1 MIAFTGKY
9 LVYASGAALV
19 LTAVVQSV
27 YSAVTGLPMA
37 GTLPGLIASLLLFVG
52 TTAVA
57 LLYFKRKS
65 TVDVDTLLDIYN
77 ESCDPSAFVE
87 QSQLYVNGM
96 LSPYDSTSSWYMSY
110 YAQALLDLGQ
120 VQQAQKI
127 EQDMYDSIREA
138 TDVDQQAKIIVNLV
152 PLARKLLGSADSVP
166 IIQKGIELLNSS
178 EAVKDGYAYESYL
191 QNQLVV
197 CTALAEHDDEKLVRF
212 YSSSRNNETLPL
224 RIRVE
229 QAWEEAQIHYRAGET
244 AREVECLEFIV
255 AHGNKLAFVKAAQ
268 DRLLSLS

>member
-1 MIAFTGKY
+1 MIAFNGKY

-19 LTAVVQSV
+19 LTAVVQSI

-37 GTLPGLIASLLLFVG
+37 GTLPGLVTSLLLFVG
-52 TTAVA
+52 TTVVA

-65 TVDVDTLLDIYN
+65 TVDVDTLLDVYN
-77 ESCDPSAFVE
+77 ESCDPGAFVE

-96 LSPYDSTSSWYMSY
+96 QAPYDSTSSWYMSY

-127 EQDMYDSIREA
+127 EQDMYESIRDA
-138 TDVDQQAKIIVNLV
+138 NDVEQQAKIVVNLV
-152 PLARKLLGSADSVP
+152 PLARKLLGSSDTVP
-166 IIQKGIELLNSS
+166 IIQKGIELLNSGI
-178 EAVKDGYAYESYL
+178 AVKDGFAYESYL
-191 QNQLVV
+191 QNQLVI
-197 CTALAEHDDEKLVRF
+197 CTALAEQDDAKLIRF
-212 YSSSRNNETLPL
+212 YSSSRTNETLPL

-229 QAWEEAQIHYRAGET
+229 QAWEEAQIHYRAGDT
-244 AREVECLEFIV
+244 AHEVECLEFIV
-255 AHGNKLAFVKAAQ
+255 AHGNKLAFVRAAQ

>member
-19 LTAVVQSV
+19 LTAVVQSIF
-27 YSAVTGLPMA
+27 SAVTGLPMA

>member
-1 MIAFTGKY
+1 MIAFNGKY
-9 LVYASGAALV
+9 FVYASGAALV
-19 LTAVVQSV
+19 LTAVVQSI

-37 GTLPGLIASLLLFVG
+37 GTLPGLIVSLLLFVG
-52 TTAVA
+52 TTLIA

-65 TVDVDTLLDIYN
+65 TVDVDTLLDVYN
-77 ESCDPSAFVE
+77 ESCDPGAFVE

-96 LSPYDSTSSWYMSY
+96 QAPYDSTSSWYMSY

-138 TDVDQQAKIIVNLV
+138 SDVEQQAKIVVNLV
-152 PLARKLLGSADSVP
+152 PLARKLLGPSDTVP
-166 IIQKGIELLNSS
+166 IIQKGIELLDTGV
-178 EAVKDGYAYESYL
+178 AVKDGFAYESYL
-191 QNQLVV
+191 QNQLVI
-197 CTALAEHDDEKLVRF
+197 CTALAERDDAKLVRY
-212 YSSSRNNETLPL
+212 YSSSRTNESLPL

-229 QAWEEAQIHYRAGET
+229 QAWEEAQIHYRAGDT

-255 AHGNKLAFVKAAQ
+255 AHGNKLAFVGAAQ
-268 DRLLSLS
+268 DRLISLS

>member
-1 MIAFTGKY
+1 MIAFNGKY

-37 GTLPGLIASLLLFVG
+37 GTLPGLITSLLLFVG

-87 QSQLYVNGM
+87 QSQLYVNGI
-96 LSPYDSTSSWYMSY
+96 LAPYDSTSSWYMSY

-152 PLARKLLGSADSVP
+152 PLARKLLGHADAVP